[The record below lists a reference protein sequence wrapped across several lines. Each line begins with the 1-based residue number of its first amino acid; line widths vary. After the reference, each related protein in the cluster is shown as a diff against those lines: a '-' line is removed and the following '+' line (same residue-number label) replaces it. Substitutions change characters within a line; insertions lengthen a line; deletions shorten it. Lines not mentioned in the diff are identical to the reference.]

1 MLRENIQ
8 REEKENLKYDTIK
21 QKRELRFCTKI

>member
-21 QKRELRFCTKI
+21 QKSELRFGTKI